1 MAREV
6 EISLRVPNMK
16 VRALD
21 KSGNTIDHASVR
33 FKKMVTLPAM
43 PKLGD
48 TLLLTTSAGT
58 TFPANV
64 VRADWHEERQ
74 VFVLSCQ
81 FGNRGI
87 TSGEYGDL
95 VNDPEWTLKP
105 LVE

>member
-1 MAREV
+1 MARDV

-21 KSGNTIDHASVR
+21 KTGQSIDHASMR

-43 PKLGD
+43 PKLGE
-48 TLLLTTSAGT
+48 T
-58 TFPANV
+58 
-64 VRADWHEERQ
+64 
-74 VFVLSCQ
+74 LSCQ

-87 TSGEYGDL
+87 TPEEYGDL
-95 VNDPEWTLKP
+95 VNDPDWALKP